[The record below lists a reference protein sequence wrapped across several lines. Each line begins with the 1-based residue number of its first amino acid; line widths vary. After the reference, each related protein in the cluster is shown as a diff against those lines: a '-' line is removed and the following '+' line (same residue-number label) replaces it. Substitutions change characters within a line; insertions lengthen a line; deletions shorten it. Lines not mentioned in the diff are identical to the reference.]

1 MRFDFSCDHKL
12 TDEEKKQVEDL
23 VNKWINEDLPVT
35 IEEMSKEDAIKSGAE
50 CMFIEKYPDI
60 VTVYSIGD
68 VSKELCGGP
77 HVKNTKVLGTFKIKK
92 EEACS
97 AGVRRIKAILE

>member
-1 MRFDFSCDHKL
+1 MSY
-12 TDEEKKQVEDL
+12 T
-23 VNKWINEDLPVT
+23 
-35 IEEMSKEDAIKSGAE
+35 EMSKEDAVKSGAE

-68 VSKELCGGP
+68 ISKELCGGP
-77 HVKNTKVLGTFKIKK
+77 HVENTRVLGHFKIKK
-92 EEACS
+92 EEASS